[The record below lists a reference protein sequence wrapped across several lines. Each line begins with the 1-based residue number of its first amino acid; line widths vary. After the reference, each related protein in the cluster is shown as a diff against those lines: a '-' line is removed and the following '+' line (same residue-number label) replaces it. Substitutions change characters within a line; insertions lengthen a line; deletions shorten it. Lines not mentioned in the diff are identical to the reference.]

1 MIAARGKGLLQNT
14 DSGLEN
20 VTQQDQ
26 QCGNTQDLSKF
37 QQSKQLQCLVE
48 EYEHSMWETEA
59 RRGWSCLPAQLP
71 REPDLL

>member
-1 MIAARGKGLLQNT
+1 MIPARGEGPPSELTQ
-14 DSGLEN
+14 GLEN

-26 QCGNTQDLSKF
+26 QCRNTDLAKF

-48 EYEHSMWETEA
+48 KYEHSLWQTEA
-59 RRGWSCLPAQLP
+59 RRGQSCLPAQLP